1 MRNLKKVMALILVFA
16 LSLTMMASAAY
27 TDVKAGS
34 ANEEAIGVLSALG
47 VIKGYT
53 NGEFRPDNNIT
64 RAEVSTIIYRLMTN
78 DVVTAVTSADTQFP
92 DVPNTHWASG
102 YIKYATAL
110 DPAVILGRTSG
121 EFDPEDNVT
130 IAEAATL
137 IVRALGYDGLKT
149 VDEGLAKA
157 YELGLTSIAV
167 GGSKA
172 ATRGE
177 VAEMCFK
184 ALGSAYLRD
193 GKGLTLDKAVFN
205 MTAYNAVVMAAGD
218 TTTIRAIDGYDS
230 LIVDIFN
237 KYNYLQDGS
246 LWSLFRN
253 PSLRDASFKFKT
265 SADLF
270 GHGVIA
276 YVVDANKDD
285 IFNSA
290 DKMVYVVKAPYSKT
304 YTYDAENK
312 GYINPA
318 YKMETA
324 PQQGFAGNEEFTYV
338 NVNGYSTKLATNAA
352 LINTFAGSGMYG
364 EYKYID
370 NDGDGKIEIAYLT
383 LSFNAGQLGN
393 SYDAYGGVEISSMD
407 AAVTPSSQR
416 FDPDGSLTPVYDE
429 NGNLVR
435 DAYYSGDEFY
445 ANFAGHNCIYHNG
458 VDWGTTSSVAAP
470 AGNVGAMN
478 LAYYETLLP
487 GRDKVVYTDS
497 LGEHHDGFMSGIN
510 RPNYIPGRGFY
521 TYSGTGNTWNLDA
534 KFVWGSSAKVTA
546 LGDGLVPFSRIND
559 WGNAV
564 EGDWVIVTPV
574 WADGVWNYNLEKAQ
588 TVTGNCT
595 YMSYQGAAVEKIQ
608 LDGKDYSPLIAGYM
622 WNYDGYRITTSENF
636 VDYTD
641 KNNDGILDF
650 PEKNLGID
658 VDGDGVYEALDGD
671 VKLSNEYMGA
681 FTDVLATGNHS
692 IYANI
697 GKSFTL
703 VMNKAGTK
711 FWKAMETPIASS
723 TDDAKGNYGIITAV
737 AGTAVN
743 LNANNLFATPDW
755 TVQVQML
762 DKTGAVNVY
771 NTTTTW
777 VSKTSGMTPVVNSEY
792 TDLIRYCGT
801 EFIKYALT
809 KEGRLV
815 TNTIIVDDSWT
826 NVMASAGD
834 PLTFNKATGYLLINA
849 SSIIADTR
857 YQLDANT
864 VIFSFEDADLDGE
877 KDAKEAATYINFADL
892 AVANAKVY
900 ADDTFGSNI
909 KNVYHNDC
917 VVFVNTNAPADP
929 TTKTAIGI
937 HSLSQI
943 AMIEN
948 GEVKSW
954 TVSFNEFSGAKTYKI
969 ANDLINGMAHPW
981 AAGFTYMYTVN
992 TATNEVI
999 EFHEWDGV
1007 DFGRDAGKGGIY
1019 SMQLAGLSYEPT
1031 LGVMIGDIFFEYTD
1045 KADIDGDGVAENY
1058 VATGRDNFII
1068 DTSTKIKFQFAEN
1081 GKEGGLQHIG
1091 NNADN
1096 TAFGAKSDLWFNAGG
1111 SAFNPY
1117 YDLEEFF
1124 YVRGFDLGWMKYE
1137 INANGDAY
1145 VTELLLGKK

>member
-64 RAEVSTIIYRLMTN
+64 RAEVSTIIYRLITN
-78 DVVTAVTSADTQFP
+78 DVATAVTSADTQFP

-102 YIKYATAL
+102 YVKYATAL

-137 IVRALGYDGLKT
+137 VVRALGYDGLKT

-177 VAEMCFK
+177 VASMCFK

-205 MTAYNAVVMAAGD
+205 MTAYNAVVIATGD
-218 TTTIRAIDGYDS
+218 STTIRAIDGYDS

-237 KYNYLQDGS
+237 KYDYLQDGS

-253 PSLRDASFKFKT
+253 PSLRDATFKFKT

-276 YVVDANKDD
+276 YVVDANEDD

-290 DKMVYVVKAPYSKT
+290 DKMIYVVKAPYSKT

-352 LINTFAGSGMYG
+352 LINTFAGSAMYG

-393 SYDAYGGVEISSMD
+393 SYDTYGAVEISSID
-407 AAVTPSSQR
+407 AAPTTSS
-416 FDPDGSLTPVYDE
+416 FMFTGADGKNCYV
-429 NGNLVR
+429 
-435 DAYYSGDEFY
+435 A
-445 ANFAGHNCIYHNG
+445 FAGHNCVYHNG
-458 VDWGTTSSVAAP
+458 FDWGTTSSVASP

-478 LAYYETLLP
+478 LAYYESLLP
-487 GRDKVVYTDS
+487 GRNSVVYSDR
-497 LGEHHDGFMSGIN
+497 LGDHFDGFMGGIN
-510 RPNYIPGRGFY
+510 RPDYVPGLGYFY
-521 TYSGTGNTWNLDA
+521 WNGSAWVQDTSFA
-534 KFVWGSSAKVTA
+534 WGASAKVTA
-546 LGDGLVPFSRIND
+546 LGDGLVPFTRIND

-574 WADGVWNYNLEKAQ
+574 WAGSQWNYNLEKAQ

-595 YMSYQGAAVEKIQ
+595 YMSYQGAALEKIQ

-622 WNYDGYRITTSENF
+622 WNYDGYRVTTS
-636 VDYTD
+636 D
-641 KNNDGILDF
+641 KLV
-650 PEKNLGID
+650 LD

-671 VKLSNEYMGA
+671 IRLSNEYMGA
-681 FTDVLATGNHS
+681 FTEVLAAGNHS

-697 GKSFTL
+697 NKSFTL

-711 FWKAMETPIASS
+711 FWKAMETPIASN
-723 TDDAKGNYGIITAV
+723 TNDAKGNYGIITAV

-777 VSKTSGMTPVVNSEY
+777 VSKTSGMDIDHTGKDGYTPNIVVNPEY
-792 TDLIRYCGT
+792 EFLLGICGT
-801 EFIKYALT
+801 EFIKYTLDDN
-809 KEGRLV
+809 GRLV
-815 TNTIIVDDSWT
+815 TMASIIDDRWT
-826 NVMASAGD
+826 NVMANAGD

-849 SSIIADTR
+849 SSVIADTR
-857 YQLDANT
+857 YQLDENA
-864 VIFSFEDADLDGE
+864 VIFSFEDTNLNGK
-877 KDAKEAATYINFADL
+877 KDAAEAVTYINFAD
-892 AVANAKVY
+892 VAATNAMVY
-900 ADDTFGSNI
+900 ADDTFVSNV

-917 VVFVNTNAPADP
+917 VVFVNTISSADP

-937 HSLSQI
+937 HAISQI
-943 AMIEN
+943 ATIEN

-954 TVSFNEFSGAKTYKI
+954 TVSFTEISGTKTYKI
-969 ANDLINGMAHPW
+969 ANELINNMAHPW
-981 AAGFTYMYTVN
+981 AKGFTYMYTVN
-992 TATNEVI
+992 TATNEI
-999 EFHEWDGV
+999 IAFHEWDGV
-1007 DFGRDAGKGGIY
+1007 DFDRPAGFNGIY

-1031 LGVMIGDIFFEYTD
+1031 LGVMIGDIFFEYTAKD
-1045 KADIDGDGVAENY
+1045 DVVGVY
-1058 VATGRDNFII
+1058 TATGRDNFII
-1068 DTSTKIKFQFAEN
+1068 DTSTKVRFM
-1081 GKEGGLQHIG
+1081 G
-1091 NNADN
+1091 
-1096 TAFGAKSDLWFNAGG
+1096 AFGPTSSAFTVAQG

-1117 YDLEEFF
+1117 YDLEEYF
-1124 YVRGFDLGWMKYE
+1124 YIKGYDLGWMRYE

-1145 VTELLLGKK
+1145 VTELYLAKK